1 MKLHLLNPNM
11 RYISSFY
18 FRRQGL
24 TVLSPD
30 NHVQYVLSGSASIT
44 ISGTTSM
51 LYRDTLI
58 YYPKGTIYEL
68 NSLSE
73 NCKLISLNFDCGQ
86 DEYLDTEVRVPQP
99 YVPNSETPTD
109 HMLSEIAENDSF
121 LSYPISFYNAQE
133 YLPYLLRILDE
144 FRRAMPY
151 SRNLCSCILKEL
163 LIMLHYTSQNTS
175 SNNRQAIREILDY
188 IENNYMEPLTNESLA
203 DRFGYH
209 PNYLC
214 RLFKSSIQT
223 SPRQYILQT
232 RLAQAKKL
240 ISETA
245 LSLTEISSMV
255 GFQDYP
261 YFSSYFKKKTGLTPS
276 SYRNQSQGN
285 I

>member
-1 MKLHLLNPNM
+1 
-11 RYISSFY
+11 
-18 FRRQGL
+18 
-24 TVLSPD
+24 
-30 NHVQYVLSGSASIT
+30 
-44 ISGTTSM
+44 
-51 LYRDTLI
+51 
-58 YYPKGTIYEL
+58 
-68 NSLSE
+68 
-73 NCKLISLNFDCGQ
+73 
-86 DEYLDTEVRVPQP
+86 
-99 YVPNSETPTD
+99 
-109 HMLSEIAENDSF
+109 
-121 LSYPISFYNAQE
+121 
-133 YLPYLLRILDE
+133 
-144 FRRAMPY
+144 
-151 SRNLCSCILKEL
+151 
-163 LIMLHYTSQNTS
+163 MLHYTSQNTS

-214 RLFKSSIQT
+214 RLFKSNIQT